1 MIELSGLKSF
11 QQILF
16 WLFLVGII
24 IGVLLTLYFINQD
37 KFRLILLLP
46 SLPVLYFIS
55 KGLYKNSNSFF
66 MDLKSI
72 TTKA

>member
-1 MIELSGLKSF
+1 MIELFGLKSF

-24 IGVLLTLYFINQD
+24 IGFLLTLYFINRD

>member
-1 MIELSGLKSF
+1 MKELLSLKSF

-16 WLFLVGII
+16 LLFFLGIL
-24 IGVLLTLYFINQD
+24 IGVLVTLHFINPD
-37 KFRLILLLP
+37 KFRFILLLP

-55 KGLYKNSNSFF
+55 KGLYKNSNLFF

-72 TTKA
+72 TTKS

>member
-1 MIELSGLKSF
+1 MKELFGLKSF

-16 WLFLVGII
+16 WLFLLGII
-24 IGVLLTLYFINQD
+24 IGVFLTLYFINPD
-37 KFRLILLLP
+37 KFRFILLLP

-55 KGLYKNSNSFF
+55 KGLYKNSNLFF

-72 TTKA
+72 TTKS